1 LWKRIVESGKMRVAL
16 INGSPRING
25 CTKAC
30 INYLSDLFKS
40 DGVETIVIDVPG
52 EIKHCINC
60 RECKTKNCA
69 CTLDQFIKDSEEI
82 IKNSDGIIIGSP
94 VYYYSITSQLQAF
107 LTRLCYSRPHL
118 LGHKLCSFFSVSRRT
133 GNTNC
138 FDQVMKIFQMHN
150 AIMVGGTYVN
160 EIYGD
165 NPEEIV
171 FDKEGMLSLDA
182 IEKNFLTL
190 MPLLENAKFT
200 DIEKIHT
207 NFISREFLAFINK
220 EKENKL

>member
-1 LWKRIVESGKMRVAL
+1 
-16 INGSPRING
+16 
-25 CTKAC
+25 
-30 INYLSDLFKS
+30 
-40 DGVETIVIDVPG
+40 
-52 EIKHCINC
+52 
-60 RECKTKNCA
+60 
-69 CTLDQFIKDSEEI
+69 
-82 IKNSDGIIIGSP
+82 
-94 VYYYSITSQLQAF
+94 
-107 LTRLCYSRPHL
+107 
-118 LGHKLCSFFSVSRRT
+118 
-133 GNTNC
+133 
-138 FDQVMKIFQMHN
+138 
-150 AIMVGGTYVN
+150 MVGGTYVN

-171 FDKEGMLSLDA
+171 FDKEGILSLDA